1 MNLKGI
7 KPEGGISM
15 IYSDMENLRKI
26 LKDELGFDEVKILRD
41 DDKSYDQYDTIVE
54 YLNKIYDYA
63 KMKQRANKDC
73 HIVVFIAFF
82 CHGGKSCTLSIV

>member
-26 LKDELGFDEVKILRD
+26 LMDELGFDEVIILRD

-54 YLNKIYDYA
+54 NLNRIYDDT
-63 KMKQRANKDC
+63 KMKQRANKG

-82 CHGGKSCTLSIV
+82 CHGGKSCSRSIV